1 VDTLIACIDAN
12 VFLSAL
18 AFDGL
23 PERVVDQLLA
33 GNFAHVTG
41 ENILTEV
48 RRNAVGKLKLP
59 TARVNETLLRLS
71 SPAEL
76 VNWVANR

>member
-33 GNFAHVTG
+33 GN
-41 ENILTEV
+41 
-48 RRNAVGKLKLP
+48 
-59 TARVNETLLRLS
+59 TLYDCCVLS